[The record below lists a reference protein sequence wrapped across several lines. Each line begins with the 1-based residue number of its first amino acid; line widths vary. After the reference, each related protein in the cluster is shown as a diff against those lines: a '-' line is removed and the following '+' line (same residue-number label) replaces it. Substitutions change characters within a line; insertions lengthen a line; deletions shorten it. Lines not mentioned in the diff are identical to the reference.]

1 MADELIQAVGA
12 RYRMSGAT
20 ALLGGCA
27 ARTLHFA
34 SEVPGRWEREAEWV
48 EEHLLAVA
56 RRPPE
61 LVEPLAGRA
70 AGVSREPR
78 GRGSTAGRP
87 REAVRPLEPLER
99 LVARHG
105 PFDGRDWAAL
115 DPAGDRAPEGLEH
128 GLRPLD
134 AFGEFPSEPPDS
146 RSDEEEVRRAGEREW
161 SRRGF

>member
-1 MADELIQAVGA
+1 MRA

-87 REAVRPLEPLER
+87 REAVRRPLEPLER
-99 LVARHG
+99 PVVRHG
-105 PFDGRDWAAL
+105 PFDERDFAAL
-115 DPAGDRAPEGLEH
+115 EPAG
-128 GLRPLD
+128 PLD

-146 RSDEEEVRRAGEREW
+146 PSDEEEVRRAGEREW